1 MARVTERPRILV
13 VDDEENIRFL
23 LLSAFAHFGFDAHT
37 CASGNEAL
45 QLVETLRPDLM
56 VLDIMMPDVDGF
68 AVLRRL
74 RAARDHTPVLFLTA
88 RDATEDAVHGLTLGA
103 DDYVKKPFS
112 LEEVVARVRTILR
125 RAGGDSSSGILRFED
140 LDMDDDAHI
149 VRRAGRS
156 IDLSPT
162 EYKLLRYLLL
172 NAGRVLSR
180 AQILDHVWD
189 YDWNGEATV
198 VETYISYL
206 RKKLDPWG
214 PPLIKTV
221 RGIGYVLRSDN

>member
-1 MARVTERPRILV
+1 MATDQQRILV

-23 LLSAFAHFGFDAHT
+23 LVSALSHFGFDVHA
-37 CASGNEAL
+37 ASSGGEAM
-45 QLVETLRPDLM
+45 QMIESVRPDLV
-56 VLDIMMPDVDGF
+56 VLDVMMPDVDGF

-74 RAARDHTPVLFLTA
+74 RAARDMTPVLFLTA
-88 RDATEDAVHGLTLGA
+88 RDGTEDLVHGLTLGA

-125 RAGGDSSSGILRFED
+125 RSGADAGTGVLRFED
-140 LDMDDDAHI
+140 LELDDDAHL
-149 VRRAGRS
+149 VRRAGT
-156 IDLSPT
+156 IVDLSPT
-162 EYKLLRYLLL
+162 EYKLLRYMML

-180 AQILDHVWD
+180 SQILDHVWE
-189 YDWNGEATV
+189 YDWDGEATV

-206 RKKLDPWG
+206 RKKLDPLG

-221 RGIGYVLRSDN
+221 RGIGYTMRTDR